1 MKRPLSLYLTNTS
14 VFRQR
19 IKNEPSLKNW
29 LVRNNWCIFSINYFC
44 QSADEKSKQ
53 IKNSPAPVPLAP
65 PVQTA
70 VYTEKLNMYLFC
82 ALKLE
87 KLSKHLNSFFDN
99 VPIKRI
105 WFRLVELSSLC
116 QLFQQSAFSSSCR
129 LFSKRRIV
137 KLKLKI
143 PSSLWSEK
151 VWQNRKVF
159 TKKVWY
165 HLKVR
170 RLPLLNLKLMKHI

>member
-87 KLSKHLNSFFDN
+87 KLGKSINSFFDN
-99 VPIKRI
+99 VPIERI
-105 WFRLVELSSLC
+105 WFRLVELSYLD
-116 QLFQQSAFSSSCR
+116 QLFQQSAFSFFVEVST
-129 LFSKRRIV
+129 FSKRRTV

-143 PSSLWSEK
+143 SSSLWSEK
-151 VWQNRKVF
+151 VWQIAKFLRK
-159 TKKVWY
+159 
-165 HLKVR
+165 
-170 RLPLLNLKLMKHI
+170 RLDIIWSKLGC